1 MNNVSIISYPSHRD
15 EALLSLTDLRSKY
28 MIPFAA
34 RFRVADFALRNAAAV
49 SAKRRIIFSNVL
61 DDLTEYVHHHPNA
74 VNNESVSTKV
84 YLETRLSVA
93 QCARALLAKPTAF
106 YIIYN
111 GDCPCIIDFEPALK
125 KFKLKNK
132 GGALLLML
140 DYNGRPSMARTAL
153 LCDRKSLEAM
163 FTKAIKE
170 KDHSPHIFE
179 MIINKFV
186 MKGIR
191 KDVIG
196 AYLHPLSNIPEYYHS
211 NYEALRDKNVSSI
224 IFDDKYLKSG
234 MHIGNHT
241 FLGQGADVSSS
252 HIAEGCMIS
261 GTVVN
266 SILFPGTVISE
277 RAEVRD
283 SIILPY
289 GRIGSY
295 AKISRSVIDEFT
307 DRSRTDFP
315 CNISEYAEIGGGE
328 DGLKNADHSES
339 LFDGITLIGKNCVLP
354 ERLRIGS
361 AGYIASGVGF
371 APFASSR
378 IVDDGISI
386 LNPIDNTADH
396 EHN

>member
-49 SAKRRIIFSNVL
+49 SARRTIIFSNVM
-61 DDLTEYVHHHPNA
+61 DDLSEYVHHHPNA
-74 VNNESVSTKV
+74 VNNETASTKV
-84 YLETRLSVA
+84 YLETRLTVA
-93 QCARALLAKPTAF
+93 QCARTILSKPTAF

-111 GDCPCIIDFEPALK
+111 GDCPSIIDFEPALK
-125 KFKLKNK
+125 KFKHKNK
-132 GGALLLML
+132 GGALLLLL
-140 DYNGRPSMARTAL
+140 DYNGKPSMARTAL

-163 FTKAIKE
+163 FSKAIKE

-179 MIINKFV
+179 MIINKFI

-191 KDVIG
+191 KEVIS

-211 NYEALRDKNVSSI
+211 NFEALRDKNVSSI
-224 IFDDKYLKSG
+224 IFDDPHLKSG
-234 MHIGNHT
+234 MNIETHT

-261 GTVVN
+261 GTVIN

-277 RAEVRD
+277 RAEVID

-289 GRIGSY
+289 GKIGSY
-295 AKISRSVIDEFT
+295 AKISRAVIDEFT
-307 DRSRTDFP
+307 DRSREDYPF
-315 CNISEYAEIGGGE
+315 NISEYAEIGGGE
-328 DGLKNADHSES
+328 SGLKNADYPES
-339 LFDGITLIGKNCVLP
+339 LFDGITLIGKNCILP
-354 ERLRIGS
+354 EKLRIGS

-371 APFASSR
+371 EPFSSSR

-386 LNPIDNTADH
+386 INPIDNTADH
-396 EHN
+396 EKN